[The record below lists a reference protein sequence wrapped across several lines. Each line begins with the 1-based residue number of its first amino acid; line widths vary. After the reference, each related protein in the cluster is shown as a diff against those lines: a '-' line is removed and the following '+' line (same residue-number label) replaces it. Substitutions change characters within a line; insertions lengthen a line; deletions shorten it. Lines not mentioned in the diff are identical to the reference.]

1 MTPSKTV
8 VSIFSVVALL
18 LIFTPSHA
26 ATIKLSK
33 GGIFCLFKDLKATEQ
48 YSGIYVVSGYDEKSV
63 TVTVRNNA
71 KKEFIVQNDKLKEGN
86 WDFNATED
94 GEYRT
99 CFKNHGKKE
108 NLISFDLYASEEAS
122 ATSAETGAVTAE
134 NIADMIKTLKK
145 AVNKVKKVRTNIGF
159 QKTRSNMHEKN
170 MKMLL
175 NQIQW
180 SVIFKVAVLMA
191 VAATQIYIL
200 TGFLTKQRKVMV

>member
-1 MTPSKTV
+1 MTPSRTI
-8 VSIFSVVALL
+8 VSLFSMFVLL
-18 LIFTPSHA
+18 LIFTPSYGL
-26 ATIKLSK
+26 TIKLPK
-33 GGIFCLFKDLKATEQ
+33 NAVFCTFKDLKASEQ
-48 YSGIYVVSGYDEKSV
+48 YAGIYVVSGYDEKSV

-71 KKEFIVQNDKLKEGN
+71 KKEFIIQNDKLKEGN

-108 NLISFDLYASEEAS
+108 SLISFDLYASEEAN
-122 ATSAETGAVTAE
+122 ATSTEAGAVTAE
-134 NIADMIKTLKK
+134 NIADMVRSLKR

-191 VAATQIYIL
+191 VAAAQIYIL
-200 TGFLTKQRKVMV
+200 TGFLTKQKKMMV

>member
-1 MTPSKTV
+1 MTPSNFIV
-8 VSIFSVVALL
+8 PLFSLFGFL

-26 ATIKLSK
+26 ITIKLAK
-33 GGIFCLFKDLKATEQ
+33 GGLFCLYKDLKATEQ
-48 YSGIYVVSGYDEKSV
+48 YAGIYVVSGYDEKSV
-63 TVTVRNNA
+63 AVTVRNNA

-86 WDFNATED
+86 WDFTATED

-108 NLISFDLYASEEAS
+108 SLISVDLYASEEAN
-122 ATSAETGAVTAE
+122 ATSTEAGAVTAE
-134 NIADMIKTLKK
+134 NIADMVRSLKR

-180 SVIFKVAVLMA
+180 SVIFKVAVLMT
-191 VAATQIYIL
+191 VAAAQIYIL
-200 TGFLTKQRKVMV
+200 TGFLTKQKKMMV